1 MLKKGGFIM
10 SGKRNRYRNF
20 ERFIVLC
27 LILATI
33 LFFAY
38 LSAAGVGNIALK
50 VIYAILAVGISS
62 FCLWTL
68 YQRNELRRRRSF
80 WMSVW
85 SVAIVICILTSIIL
99 NFPSPNIYT

>member
-1 MLKKGGFIM
+1 M
-10 SGKRNRYRNF
+10 SGKKNRYRDF

-38 LSAAGVGNIALK
+38 LSAAGVGNITLK
-50 VIYAILAVGISS
+50 VIYAILAIGISG
-62 FCLWTL
+62 FCLWIL
-68 YQRNELRRRRSF
+68 FQRNELRRRRSF

-85 SVAIVICILTSIIL
+85 SAAIVLCVLVSIIL
-99 NFPSPNIYT
+99 NFPSPNIYC

>member
-1 MLKKGGFIM
+1 M
-10 SGKRNRYRNF
+10 SGKRNRYRDF

-27 LILATI
+27 LVLATI

-50 VIYAILAVGISS
+50 IVYAVLAIGLCG
-62 FCLWTL
+62 FCLWLL
-68 YQRNELRRRRSF
+68 YQRNELRRQRSF

-85 SVAIVICILTSIIL
+85 SAAIVICVLMSIIL
-99 NFPSPNIYT
+99 NYPSPNLYG